1 LGIFSRLFRRTP
13 PPGALPPLNAPWS
26 PPPLDA
32 APLPL
37 PSLREPQT
45 HSPASNTTTSQS
57 AFPETVQ
64 NYFAFEDPT
73 PSSGPEPID
82 ETPAWMKYPVTPTK
96 GHIIVFAN
104 EKGGVGKSTSAFHTC
119 IALCNAGERVAALD
133 VDLRQLT
140 LQRALWARIESSKEY
155 GVNLPGPEQIMLAQQ
170 NENELEEKLRHAR
183 IHNSFIVIDVGGHD
197 SPIARKAI
205 FMADTIVTPVNDSF
219 IDLDMLGRIDP
230 RNGELKTLGNFAR
243 LVEHLKEPG
252 LSLRSKPLEW
262 VVMQNHLRNFAT
274 KNERKVRD
282 ALEKIAPVA
291 GFRLTPGL
299 RERVTYRELFPL
311 GLTLFDLDTLPDLG
325 KPQPNAREEIWAMLR
340 ALNLPSAALNRAIGP
355 QDEDEK
361 QAL

>member
-1 LGIFSRLFRRTP
+1 MGIFSRLFRRNP
-13 PPGALPPLNAPWS
+13 PPKALPSPPVSAEWP
-26 PPPLDA
+26 PPPLESLPQYRPLSSSA
-32 APLPL
+32 PSFPSYSPLSQSPLPEL
-37 PSLREPQT
+37 
-45 HSPASNTTTSQS
+45 
-57 AFPETVQ
+57 VQ
-64 NYFAFEDPT
+64 DYYSFDEPT
-73 PSSGPEPID
+73 PEPEPID

-140 LQRALWARIESSKEY
+140 MQRALWARNESAKEY
-155 GVNLPGPEQIMLAQQ
+155 GVNLPGPEEIMLAQQ
-170 NENELEEKLRHAR
+170 NENELEEKMRIAR
-183 IHNSFIVIDVGGHD
+183 IHNSFIIIDVGGHD

-205 FMADTIVTPVNDSF
+205 YMADTIVTPVNDSF

-252 LSLRSKPLEW
+252 LTLRPRPLDW
-262 VVMQNHLRNFAT
+262 VVMQNRSRNFAT

-311 GLTLFDLDTLPDLG
+311 GLTLFDLDKLPDLG
-325 KPQPNAREEIWAMLR
+325 RPQPNAREEIWAMLR
-340 ALNLPSAALNRAIGP
+340 ALNLPSAALSRAIAPREEEARETGSV
-355 QDEDEK
+355 
-361 QAL
+361 